1 MRAAA
6 RMTAFVVVA
15 GVAAAIAC
23 SDAAKPLGTGDKFVN
38 NTLGED
44 AYVPPQPS
52 PPDTDGSSYEGGQDG
67 YAPALNTCSSC
78 SCDPAKNYCFSGGI
92 LRTAVLPF
100 PGSSGGFGEPDG
112 SAEAG
117 PPAAPCKILDAGTLG
132 NGCIP
137 LPAACKATPTCDC
150 LLTALQSYYA
160 CYLVCTPTPGYL
172 EVYCP
177 NP

>member
-1 MRAAA
+1 MRAAQIA
-6 RMTAFVVVA
+6 AFAVVA
-15 GVAAAIAC
+15 GIGAAIAC

-38 NTLGED
+38 ETDGED
-44 AYVPPQPS
+44 TYVPPQPT
-52 PPDTDGSSYEGGQDG
+52 PPSGDGGTTYEGGEDG
-67 YAPALNTCSSC
+67 YAPALNTCASC
-78 SCDPAKNYCFSGGI
+78 SCDPAKNYCFSGGV
-92 LRTAVLPF
+92 LREVKPF
-100 PGSSGGFGEPDG
+100 PGSSGFGEPDG
-112 SAEAG
+112 AATSG

-137 LPAACKATPTCDC
+137 LPAACKTTPTCDC
-150 LLTALQSYYA
+150 VLAALQSYYS